1 MSATVNDVIVFGLKA
16 SHARL
21 HMYIDDL
28 KPAEFAHQPFP
39 GVNSIAWILGHLAL
53 TDRRILG
60 LLGAELPPLAD
71 GFDTP
76 FKTTKQPAIQ
86 QTDLGNPADLIAT
99 LDAHRTKLIAAVEGA
114 TPDVLNKPLP
124 NPVGAAKTVGE
135 AAAFMAVHLAMHA
148 GQITLIRRSLGYPP
162 VV

>member
-1 MSATVNDVIVFGLKA
+1 MAATLNDTIAFVLKA
-16 SHARL
+16 SQARL

-39 GVNSIAWILGHLAL
+39 GVNSIAWILGHLTL

-60 LLGAELPPLAD
+60 LFGAELPPLPD

-76 FKTTKQPAIQ
+76 FKTTKQPAVT
-86 QTDLGNPADLIAT
+86 QTGLGNPTDLIAAF
-99 LDAHRTKLIAAVEGA
+99 DAHRTKLIATVEQA
-114 TPDVLNKPLP
+114 KPDALNTPLP
-124 NPVGAAKTVGE
+124 NPVATAKTVGE
-135 AAAFMAVHLAMHA
+135 AAAFMAVHVGLHA